1 MHAFFLFVAIVIKK
15 MRIEWDVAISS
26 SFDTSNGVKQ
36 GGVLSPLLFNVYL
49 NELIL
54 LLREQDVSC
63 LMNGMLVG
71 AFCYTE

>member
-1 MHAFFLFVAIVIKK
+1 
-15 MRIEWDVAISS
+15 MRMEWDAAISC
-26 SFDTSNGVKQ
+26 SFDSSNGVKQ

-49 NELIL
+49 SELIL

-71 AFCYTE
+71 AFCYAD